1 MNSWV
6 RAGVLCLSISL
17 LVGVGF
23 ADDKK
28 DDSSR
33 SSSAAATKPAAA
45 QPNSATAAA
54 AAAAAPAQPSS
65 TGAATANPQSAVGAG
80 AHSLSVAEP
89 SAPAKPS
96 AESADVDEEPTS
108 WTPMPA
114 LSGNPGM
121 FTLETGE
128 LLPKGAYNLSFGTN
142 KVSRMPGDITALET
156 GPSFGIGL
164 TDWLSASLQFDA
176 NTHIHVDE
184 PSELSLNAIN
194 AGNNQYG
201 NTIYPSVI
209 PAFGFPPGYVEDF
222 PFASHNGGGVGEI
235 DLGAKIGLLS
245 ERRGQKFS
253 LSLRNDFYIPTQT
266 SLSDLL
272 ANQVQYGKFNYGIG
286 LEASKHLF
294 GNTIVATLNWSYR
307 FTRASTYTVNLGG
320 TQTTETLNLSDQMQA
335 GVGLLMFPTK
345 RFQIISEYSA
355 LIFVGN
361 GIPNTTFGARDP
373 VDNVSGIRVY
383 LLKQFALDAGYR
395 YSLDLTNH
403 LDRNGFVIKLSAA
416 RWPEK
421 PSVPDN
427 VMATCS
433 VDKPTVASGSGDV
446 VVASVR
452 ATDSYGH
459 PLAYTWTATSGM
471 IVGSGPPPGGI
482 RPAPRRVVIHSSFMW
497 MTAPGAPQPARPP
510 SPCNRTGSW
519 HKNRDSSLQWLPNR
533 PEFPIRDF

>member
-1 MNSWV
+1 MNFWR
-6 RAGVLCLSISL
+6 RAGVLCVSVVL
-17 LVGVGF
+17 LAAVGF
-23 ADDKK
+23 ADDNKK
-28 DDSSR
+28 DDSNR
-33 SSSAAATKPAAA
+33 TAPAASS
-45 QPNSATAAA
+45 QPAASKPDNAASSGAPTQPPGIPAGTAM
-54 AAAAAPAQPSS
+54 
-65 TGAATANPQSAVGAG
+65 PQSAVGAG
-80 AHSLSVAEP
+80 TNSLAVAQP
-89 SAPAKPS
+89 PAPPKASA
-96 AESADVDEEPTS
+96 ADDMEEAPTE

-114 LSGNPGM
+114 LSGNPGL
-121 FTLETGE
+121 FTLETGD

-164 TDWLSASLQFDA
+164 TNWLSASLQFDA

-184 PSELSLNAIN
+184 PSELSLNAVN

-222 PFASHNGGGVGEI
+222 PFASHNGGGVGEL
-235 DLGAKIGLLS
+235 DLGVKIRLLS
-245 ERRGQKFS
+245 ERRGHPLS

-266 SLSDLL
+266 SLGDLL

-294 GNTIVATLNWSYR
+294 GNAMVATVNWAYR
-307 FTRASTYTVNLGG
+307 FTRASNYTVNVGG
-320 TQTTETLNLSDQMQA
+320 TQTTETLNLSDQMQVGA
-335 GVGLLMFPTK
+335 GLLMFPTK

-373 VDNVSGIRVY
+373 VDNVTGLRLY

-403 LDRNGFVIKLSAA
+403 LDRNGFVIKLSVA
-416 RWPEK
+416 RWPERPEK
-421 PSVPDN
+421 PSVPDD
-427 VMATCS
+427 VIATCS

-446 VVASVR
+446 VVASAH

-459 PLAYTWTATSGM
+459 PLSYSWTASSGA
-471 IVGSGPPPGGI
+471 IVGSGPAARWDSTG
-482 RPAPRRVVIHSSFMW
+482 A
-497 MTAPGAPQPARPP
+497 APGSYSLVLRVDDGMG
-510 SPCNRTGSW
+510 RTTTCST
-519 HKNRDSSLQWLPNR
+519 SVTVQ
-533 PEFPIRDF
+533 

>member
-1 MNSWV
+1 MNSWG

-17 LVGVGF
+17 LAGVGF

-33 SSSAAATKPAAA
+33 STSAGASKPAAA
-45 QPNSATAAA
+45 QPDSTTS
-54 AAAAAPAQPSS
+54 AAAAPAQPSS
-65 TGAATANPQSAVGAG
+65 AAAATANPQSAVGAG
-80 AHSLSVAEP
+80 THSLSVAEP
-89 SAPAKPS
+89 AAPAKPS
-96 AESADVDEEPTS
+96 AAADMDEEPTS

-114 LSGNPGM
+114 LSGNPGL

-128 LLPKGAYNLSFGTN
+128 LLPKGGYNLSFGTN

-222 PFASHNGGGVGEI
+222 PFASHNGGGVGEV
-235 DLGAKIGLLS
+235 DLGVKIGLLS
-245 ERRGQKFS
+245 ERRGHKFS

-286 LEASKHLF
+286 LEASKHLL
-294 GNTIVATLNWSYR
+294 GNTIVATFNWSYR
-307 FTRASTYTVNLGG
+307 FTRASNYTVNLGG

-421 PSVPDN
+421 PSVPDS
-427 VMATCS
+427 VVATCS

-459 PLAYTWTATSGM
+459 PLSYTWTATSGI
-471 IVGSGPPPGGI
+471 IVGSGPVARWDSTGASPGSYSL
-482 RPAPRRVVIHSSFMW
+482 VVHVDDGSGR
-497 MTAPGAPQPARPP
+497 TASCSTSVSVQ
-510 SPCNRTGSW
+510 
-519 HKNRDSSLQWLPNR
+519 
-533 PEFPIRDF
+533 